1 MPAAR
6 AFGRA
11 PRRLAL
17 AASLVAVAG
26 VAVPT
31 AAQAAT
37 QYPVKLDGIS
47 VTTQLAGGGSFGLY
61 TFAVQKAS
69 DGAQPTA
76 WVSPFT
82 RATNDKVTLFGH
94 CVELDQGAGQTSA
107 RLRSG
112 DDLSFDNG
120 TKNTIPAGDD
130 DARVAQ
136 LKWLLTSSYL
146 HRADPDYA
154 NGIAAGAHQSAVW
167 KIVNPGNAATTSA
180 RAPPTAPRPTPWPTR
195 C

>member
-1 MPAAR
+1 M
-6 AFGRA
+6 
-11 PRRLAL
+11 
-17 AASLVAVAG
+17 S
-26 VAVPT
+26 
-31 AAQAAT
+31 
-37 QYPVKLDGIS
+37 
-47 VTTQLAGGGSFGLY
+47 TQLGGGGSFGLY
-61 TFAVQKAS
+61 TFAVQKAT
-69 DGAQPTA
+69 DGAQPKA

-130 DARVAQ
+130 DVRVAQ
-136 LKWLLTSSYL
+136 LS
-146 HRADPDYA
+146 
-154 NGIAAGAHQSAVW
+154 G
-167 KIVNPGNAATTSA
+167 
-180 RAPPTAPRPTPWPTR
+180 

>member
-6 AFGRA
+6 PGRA

-26 VAVPT
+26 AAVPT

-37 QYPVKLDGIS
+37 QYPVKLDGIGVS
-47 VTTQLAGGGSFGLY
+47 TQLGGGGSFGLY
-61 TFAVQKAS
+61 TFAVQKAT

-94 CVELDQGAGQTSA
+94 CVELDQGAGQTT
-107 RLRSG
+107 R
-112 DDLSFDNG
+112 
-120 TKNTIPAGDD
+120 
-130 DARVAQ
+130 
-136 LKWLLTSSYL
+136 
-146 HRADPDYA
+146 
-154 NGIAAGAHQSAVW
+154 
-167 KIVNPGNAATTSA
+167 TSA
-180 RAPPTAPRPTPWPTR
+180 RATISRSTTAPRTPSRPATTTCGSR
-195 C
+195 SSSGC